1 MQYVPKW
8 CMLHFS
14 KIKIGSVKP
23 LLIGGN
29 GDLDTLLHTGLK
41 NWFAGSHFGR
51 FGSNYNM
58 ISANLGCEPGS
69 HLRTHF
75 LINRL
80 SFFWQ
85 TIFAAFVLAG
95 GNQETFVNQCD
106 KQLAYALW
114 RLARYRN
121 CVRSSNITHRA

>member
-8 CMLHFS
+8 YMLHFS

-51 FGSNYNM
+51 FDSNYNM
-58 ISANLGCEPGS
+58 ISANLGCEPGV
-69 HLRTHF
+69 RTWFAPKNTFSYKSIIVF
-75 LINRL
+75 LANYICGLCFDR
-80 SFFWQ
+80 WQ
-85 TIFAAFVLAG
+85 P
-95 GNQETFVNQCD
+95 
-106 KQLAYALW
+106 
-114 RLARYRN
+114 RN
-121 CVRSSNITHRA
+121 LC

>member
-1 MQYVPKW
+1 MAEQWKCYT
-8 CMLHFS
+8 
-14 KIKIGSVKP
+14 KP
-23 LLIGGN
+23 FW
-29 GDLDTLLHTGLK
+29 DTWVHLLHSDVNLQVSDGTIPGLFLRYSAATR
-41 NWFAGSHFGR
+41 NIR
-51 FGSNYNM
+51 FF
-58 ISANLGCEPGS
+58 LGCKPGS

-85 TIFAAFVLAG
+85 TIFAAFVLTG

-121 CVRSSNITHRA
+121 CVRSSNITHRT

>member
-23 LLIGGN
+23 LLIGGD

-41 NWFAGSHFGR
+41 NWFA
-51 FGSNYNM
+51 
-58 ISANLGCEPGS
+58 GS

-85 TIFAAFVLAG
+85 TIFAAFVLTG

-114 RLARYRN
+114 RLARYRD

>member
-8 CMLHFS
+8 RMLHFS

-41 NWFAGSHFGR
+41 NWFAGSHFGC
-51 FGSNYNM
+51 FDSNYNM

-69 HLRTHF
+69 HPRTHF
-75 LINRL
+75 LIN
-80 SFFWQ
+80 
-85 TIFAAFVLAG
+85 
-95 GNQETFVNQCD
+95 
-106 KQLAYALW
+106 
-114 RLARYRN
+114 
-121 CVRSSNITHRA
+121 